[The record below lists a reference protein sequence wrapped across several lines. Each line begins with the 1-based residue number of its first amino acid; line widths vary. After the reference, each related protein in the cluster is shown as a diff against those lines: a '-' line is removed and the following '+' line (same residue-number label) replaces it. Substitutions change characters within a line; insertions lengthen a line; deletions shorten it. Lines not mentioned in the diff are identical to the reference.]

1 MNVLE
6 DLNVDVSS
14 GIDGTNMVDFVNKV
28 QYSIENGY
36 VEIGFNVAL
45 DGSATLSYLV
55 HKDANINQG
64 LTYYTELAIEISYED
79 RMTSA
84 QVKQYNSQRE
94 LFVQRCGQG
103 FADAIND
110 LAGAAAMYNPK
121 TQISNIIN
129 EHFEIIIIL
138 IMIAA
143 LVLAPK

>member
-1 MNVLE
+1 
-6 DLNVDVSS
+6 
-14 GIDGTNMVDFVNKV
+14 
-28 QYSIENGY
+28 
-36 VEIGFNVAL
+36 
-45 DGSATLSYLV
+45 
-55 HKDANINQG
+55 
-64 LTYYTELAIEISYED
+64 
-79 RMTSA
+79 
-84 QVKQYNSQRE
+84 
-94 LFVQRCGQG
+94 VQRCGQG